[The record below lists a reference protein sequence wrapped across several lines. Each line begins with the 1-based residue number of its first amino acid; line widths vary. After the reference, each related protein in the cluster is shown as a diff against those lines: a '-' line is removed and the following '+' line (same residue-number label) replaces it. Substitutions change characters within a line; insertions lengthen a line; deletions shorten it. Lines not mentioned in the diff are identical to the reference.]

1 MPKAEIVGKWTRHAD
16 FPQPA
21 KQCGSIRAS
30 DAKRARFVLG
40 NMMLSDGDKVGE
52 PKEKK
57 SISTMI
63 EMEAECGFDDFS
75 ALSIAKSRVG

>member
-21 KQCGSIRAS
+21 KQCGPIRSS
-30 DAKRARFVLG
+30 DGKRARFVLG
-40 NMMLSDGDKVGE
+40 NSMLSDGDKVGE

-57 SISTMI
+57 SVSTMI
-63 EMEAECGFDDFS
+63 EMEAECGFDKFS
-75 ALSIAKSRVG
+75 TLSRWKSRVG